1 MEGGGGGRGRYPSNP
16 HRAWGGREGGGGSA
30 ENPAL
35 HGSAAAVVESG
46 LP

>member
-1 MEGGGGGRGRYPSNP
+1 MEGEAVADTPQTPTGPGEGGR
-16 HRAWGGREGGGGSA
+16 GGGSA